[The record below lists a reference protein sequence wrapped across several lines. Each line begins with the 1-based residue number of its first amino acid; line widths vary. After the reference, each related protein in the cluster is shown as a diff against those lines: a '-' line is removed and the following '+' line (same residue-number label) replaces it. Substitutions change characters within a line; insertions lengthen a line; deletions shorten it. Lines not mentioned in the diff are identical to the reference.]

1 MKTSKLSFVLFVAP
15 CLIAFLMVVIIPTFS
30 GILMSFTDWN
40 GIDPNPA
47 FVGLENYVKAFTEDV
62 VTVNILSVPLSMPR
76 FVNVFLFTAA
86 FATVS
91 VILINAF
98 GFGLAMLV
106 TSGLKGSNVLRSIF
120 FIPNL
125 IGGLI
130 LGFLWQFIFTK
141 VFNHI
146 GTVFGIEFL
155 KGWLSTTATGFWGL
169 VIVLSWQMSGYMMII
184 YIAAIQNI
192 PDSLFEAA
200 DLDGA
205 NFFHK
210 MRNIIMPLVAQA
222 FTVGLFLTLSN
233 SFKLFDQNL
242 ALTNG
247 GPYLSTQ
254 MLALNIYRTAF
265 VMQDFGQ
272 GQAKAVLFL
281 IAVSAITLTQMSL
294 SKKKEIEF

>member
-1 MKTSKLSFVLFVAP
+1 MKKSKLSFGLFVAP
-15 CLIAFLMVVIIPTFS
+15 SLIAFFIVVIIPTIS
-30 GILMSFTDWN
+30 GVLMSFTNWN
-40 GIDPNPA
+40 GIDNNPE
-47 FVGLENYVKAFTEDV
+47 FVGLSNYVKVFTLDMV
-62 VTVNILSVPLSMPR
+62 KTNFLTVEFEMPR
-76 FVNVFLFTAA
+76 FVNVFLFTAQ
-86 FATVS
+86 FAVVS
-91 VILINAF
+91 VLLINFF
-98 GFGLAMLV
+98 GFSLALLV
-106 TSGLKGSNVLRSIF
+106 TRGLKGSNLLRSIF

-141 VFNHI
+141 VFNNI
-146 GTVFGIEFL
+146 GNVLGIEFL
-155 KGWLSTTATGFWGL
+155 KGWLSTTSTGFWGL
-169 VIVLSWQMSGYMMII
+169 VILLSWQMSGYMMII

-192 PDSLFEAA
+192 PTSLFEAA

-205 NFFHK
+205 NFFQK
-210 MRNIIMPLVAQA
+210 MKNIIMPLVAQA

-265 VMQDFGQ
+265 MQQDFGQ

-281 IAVSAITLTQMSL
+281 IAVAAITLTQMSI
-294 SKKKEIEF
+294 SKKKEVEY

>member
-1 MKTSKLSFVLFVAP
+1 MKTSKLSFGLFVAP
-15 CLIAFLMVVIIPTFS
+15 CLIAFLLVVIIPTFS

-40 GIDPNPA
+40 GIDANPN
-47 FVGLENYVKAFTEDV
+47 FVGLTNYVKAFTDDM
-62 VTVNILSVPLSMPR
+62 VTTKFLTVEFQMPR
-76 FVNVFLFTAA
+76 FINVFLFTAE
-86 FATVS
+86 FAIVS
-91 VILINAF
+91 VILINAI
-98 GFGLAMLV
+98 GFGLALLV
-106 TSGLKGSNVLRSIF
+106 TRGLKGSNILRSVF

-146 GTVFGIEFL
+146 GDTYGIEFL
-155 KGWLSTTATGFWGL
+155 KGWLSTTGTGFWGL

-192 PDSLFEAA
+192 PSSLFEAA

-205 NFFHK
+205 NFILK
-210 MRNIIMPLVAQA
+210 LKNIIVPLVAQA
-222 FTVGLFLTLSN
+222 STVGLFLTLSN
-233 SFKLFDQNL
+233 AFKLFDQNL

-272 GQAKAVLFL
+272 GQAKAVIFL
-281 IAVSAITLTQMSL
+281 IAVSAITLTQMSI
-294 SKKKEIEF
+294 SKKKEVEF

>member
-1 MKTSKLSFVLFVAP
+1 MKTSKLSFGLFVAP
-15 CLIAFLMVVIIPTFS
+15 CLIAFLVVVIIPTFN
-30 GILMSFTDWN
+30 GVIMSFTDWN
-40 GIDPNPA
+40 GIDPNPE
-47 FVGLENYVKAFTEDV
+47 FVGLSNYAKIFTQDI
-62 VTVNILSVPLSMPR
+62 VTTKFFYMDIEMPR
-76 FVNVFLFTAA
+76 FVSVFLFTAQ
-86 FATVS
+86 FAIVS
-91 VILINAF
+91 VILINLF
-98 GFGLAMLV
+98 GFGLALLV
-106 TSGLKGSNVLRSIF
+106 TRGLKGSNILRSVF

-146 GTVFGIEFL
+146 GDIYGNEFL

-192 PDSLFEAA
+192 PTSLFEAA

-205 NFFHK
+205 NFLNK
-210 MRNIIMPLVAQA
+210 LKNIIVPLVAQA
-222 FTVGLFLTLSN
+222 FTIGLFLTLSN
-233 SFKLFDQNL
+233 AFKLFDQNL

-272 GQAKAVLFL
+272 GQAKAVIFL
-281 IAVSAITLTQMSL
+281 IVVAGITLTQMSI
-294 SKKKEIEF
+294 SKKREVEF

>member
-1 MKTSKLSFVLFVAP
+1 MKTSKLSFGLFVAP
-15 CLIAFLMVVIIPTFS
+15 CLIAFLIVVVIPTFS

-40 GIDPNPA
+40 GIDPNPN
-47 FVGLENYVKAFTEDV
+47 FVGFKNYIEAFTGDV
-62 VTVNILSVPLSMPR
+62 VKSTFLTFEYEIPR
-76 FVNVFLFTAA
+76 FIDVFLFTAK
-86 FATVS
+86 FAVVS

-98 GFGLAMLV
+98 GFGLALLV
-106 TSGLKGSNVLRSIF
+106 TRGLRGSNLLRSVF

-141 VFNHI
+141 VFNEV
-146 GTVFGIEFL
+146 GNTLGIEFL
-155 KGWLSTTATGFWGL
+155 KGWLSTTSTGFWGL

-192 PDSLFEAA
+192 PTSLFEAA

-205 NFFHK
+205 NFIQK
-210 MRNIIMPLVAQA
+210 MKNIIMPLVAQA
-222 FTVGLFLTLSN
+222 FTIGLFLTLSN
-233 SFKLFDQNL
+233 AFKLFDQNL

-254 MLALNIYRTAF
+254 MLALNIYRTAY
-265 VMQDFGQ
+265 MQQNFGQ
-272 GQAKAVLFL
+272 GQAKAVIFL
-281 IAVSAITLTQMSL
+281 IAISAITLIQMSI
-294 SKKKEIEF
+294 SKKKEVEY